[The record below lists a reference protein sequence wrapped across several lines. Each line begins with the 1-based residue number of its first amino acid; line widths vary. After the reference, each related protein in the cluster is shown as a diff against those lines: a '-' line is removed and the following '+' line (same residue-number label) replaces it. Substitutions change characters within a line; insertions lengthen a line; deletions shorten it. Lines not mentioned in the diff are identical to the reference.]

1 MLELL
6 SPQAWRQDTLDMC
19 RLQRDRVMS
28 EAGEILQTGLL
39 GVGSDGHDMFTTTQ
53 GPGEDAQL
61 DPKGPSLTRY
71 GTL

>member
-1 MLELL
+1 
-6 SPQAWRQDTLDMC
+6 
-19 RLQRDRVMS
+19 VMS
-28 EAGEILQTGLL
+28 EAGEILQTGLV
-39 GVGSDGHDMFTTTQ
+39 GVRSDGHDMFTTTQ